1 MDMLADQEI
10 LSEVSQDPYI
20 RSHPLSRERVAS
32 FTRGAEFA
40 YRDVEDTAEMR
51 HRHKMAQ
58 AKIRGFLD
66 HPSTTL
72 RRYPSNNTDMPSR
85 YARAI
90 ALHRQGQLS
99 AALAEIDVLISQ
111 TPNSPWFHELKGQ
124 VNYEAGQAADGLAA
138 YEKSVELA
146 PDQPLLLI
154 GLATTQL
161 SVAESGGK
169 MSQKFNLAAEK
180 TYVRPYGLIRPI
192 QPHIF
197 SFPRL
202 SAKCNVW
209 PMLNG
214 RWPSISPFWV
224 GRRH

>member
-1 MDMLADQEI
+1 
-10 LSEVSQDPYI
+10 
-20 RSHPLSRERVAS
+20 
-32 FTRGAEFA
+32 
-40 YRDVEDTAEMR
+40 
-51 HRHKMAQ
+51 
-58 AKIRGFLD
+58 
-66 HPSTTL
+66 
-72 RRYPSNNTDMPSR
+72 MPSR

-169 MSQKFNLAAEK
+169 MSQKFNLAAENNLRK
-180 TYVRPYGLIRPI
+180 AL
-192 QPHIF
+192 
-197 SFPRL
+197 RL
-202 SAKCNVW
+202 D
-209 PMLNG
+209 
-214 RWPSISPFWV
+214 PSNTTAYFQLSKAFGQMQRVAYAEWALAEYYAFWV
-224 GRRH
+224 GRNR